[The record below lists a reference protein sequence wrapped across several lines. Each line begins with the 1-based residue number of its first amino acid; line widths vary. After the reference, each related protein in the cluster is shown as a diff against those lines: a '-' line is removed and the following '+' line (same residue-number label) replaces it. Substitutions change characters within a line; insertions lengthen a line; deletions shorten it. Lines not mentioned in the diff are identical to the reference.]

1 MAPMEPQHD
10 EFRDLAP
17 LYVAGALT
25 PEERDDFERH
35 AASCPACRAEI
46 ESLGPAAALLA
57 HAVPQHAPPLD
68 LRRRVLEEATGRPH
82 ARPPRPVGR
91 AGRLPGLAPWLLA
104 AAALVLAIGLGAYAL
119 QLRGRIDALGAKLR
133 AAVENAASLERQL
146 TDVERTA
153 ARAQLVAAVISAPDL
168 VRVDLAG
175 QKQMPGAAARAFWS
189 DSRDTL
195 VFNASNLSAP
205 AAGRTYQLWVIPA
218 GASPISAGVFNPD
231 AQGRFETVVPTRPDM
246 PPPAIV
252 AVTEEQDGGSPTGG
266 PTTAPFLA
274 GQASRSAL

>member
-1 MAPMEPQHD
+1 MAPIEPQHD
-10 EFRDLAP
+10 EFRDLAA

-35 AASCPACRAEI
+35 AASCAACRAEL

-57 HAVPQHAPPLD
+57 HAVPQHRPPLD
-68 LRRRVLEEATGRPH
+68 LRRRVLAEATGRLDV
-82 ARPPRPVGR
+82 RPPGPSAK
-91 AGRLPGLAPWLLA
+91 AGRIQSVAPWLLA
-104 AAALVLAIGLGAYAL
+104 AASLVLAIGLGAYAV
-119 QLRGRIDALGAKLR
+119 QLRGRIDLLGAALR

-146 TDVERTA
+146 TDVQRTA
-153 ARAQLVAAVISAPDL
+153 ARAQLVAAVIAAPDL
-168 VRVDLAG
+168 VRIDLAG

-205 AAGRTYQLWVIPA
+205 AAGRTYELWVIPP
-218 GASPISAGVFNPD
+218 GAAPISAGVFNPD
-231 AQGRFETVVPTRPDM
+231 AQGRIETVVQTRPDM
-246 PPPAIV
+246 PSPAIV
-252 AVTEEQDGGSPTGG
+252 AVTEEQAGGSPTGG